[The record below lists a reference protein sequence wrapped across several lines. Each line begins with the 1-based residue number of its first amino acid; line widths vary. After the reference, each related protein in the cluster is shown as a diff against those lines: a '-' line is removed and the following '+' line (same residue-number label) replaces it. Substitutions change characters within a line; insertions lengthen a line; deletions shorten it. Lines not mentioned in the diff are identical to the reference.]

1 MSLIGNG
8 PGSPQGRG
16 RSAAAPAEMYETL
29 PQISYQVQ
37 LRSALP
43 MRQAVARK
51 SQLDANYDSMPPE
64 RRSALDGKINDYLS
78 QRFDDVVVVQVAYT
92 SNVPSYF
99 SDVRRHW
106 RAQTVETVKGS
117 LFLNVAGKKYEA
129 ITFLSGEGIF
139 QVTFERSKDLASN
152 SNFSLEF
159 QNPQTGVIAEQRVL
173 VQFSPKEMA
182 FDGAIAF

>member
-1 MSLIGNG
+1 
-8 PGSPQGRG
+8 
-16 RSAAAPAEMYETL
+16 
-29 PQISYQVQ
+29 
-37 LRSALP
+37 
-43 MRQAVARK
+43 
-51 SQLDANYDSMPPE
+51 
-64 RRSALDGKINDYLS
+64 
-78 QRFDDVVVVQVAYT
+78 
-92 SNVPSYF
+92 
-99 SDVRRHW
+99 
-106 RAQTVETVKGS
+106 
-117 LFLNVAGKKYEA
+117 VAGKKYEA